1 MLSVVI
7 VDDEK
12 SCIEDLQYLFEKH
25 KIDLSVVA
33 TAQTGP
39 DGLAAILKHKPQLVF
54 LDVVMPGMNG
64 FEMLELLPKVDF
76 KLIVTTS
83 EDKFAVQAIR
93 ASALDFLLKPINASE
108 LKAAVLRAVQTTQ
121 VPSPSQIELLNES
134 LTHRSNAIRKIALT
148 ISDGVQMVNLDDVI
162 YFESESN
169 YTHVYLRNEKS
180 ILVSKTIARFEEM
193 VDPNLFLR
201 VHNSFLVNLNCISKY
216 LRSDGGYLILENG
229 KNIPVSRSKKAGLMT
244 LLSGM

>member
-12 SCIEDLQYLFEKH
+12 SCIDDLQYLFVKH
-25 KIDLSVVA
+25 NIDLSIVA

-64 FEMLELLPKVDF
+64 FEMLELLPTVDF

-108 LKAAVLRAVQTTQ
+108 LKAAVERAVQTTHI
-121 VPSPSQIELLNES
+121 PSQSQIELMNES
-134 LTHRSNAIRKIALT
+134 LAHRSNAIRKIALT

-169 YTHVYLRNEKS
+169 YTHVHLRNEKS

-229 KNIPVSRSKKAGLMT
+229 KNIPVSRSKKAGLMA